1 MNTNTNTSCKSYL
14 EFVNRSG
21 HTNDIQVNDAIQG
34 LQSSIN
40 ESSKIAELD
49 EKIMNQS
56 ASTKTT
62 KEPMTNNSQYLI
74 STDITCW
81 ILVGTLI
88 MAVCRHKIK

>member
-34 LQSSIN
+34 LQNSIN

-49 EKIMNQS
+49 EKTMNQS
-56 ASTKTT
+56 ASENAT
-62 KEPMTNNSQYLI
+62 KEPMTNHSKYLI

-81 ILVGTLI
+81 ILVGILI
-88 MAVCRHKIK
+88 MSVCKHKFK